1 MAITLHQML
10 DAVEN
15 TLDDTVGLVRSFQ
28 FDQLP
33 EGVNSG
39 DMPLL
44 LVHPRSM
51 DAVDSLSG
59 QTDRL
64 TFGGGS
70 GVRQEMYTV
79 LADFYCRQRSQ
90 LAEDMAA
97 TVAII
102 DAATNVLESNTYAC
116 PFFNLE
122 GIKNFQWSWE
132 VILFEYATARYL
144 GARFTLRL
152 RTF

>member
-15 TLDDTVGLVRSFQ
+15 TLDGTAGLVRSYQ

-39 DMPLL
+39 DLPAL
-44 LVHPRSM
+44 LVYPRSM

-59 QTDRL
+59 TTNRL
-64 TFGGGS
+64 TFAGGT

-79 LADFYCRQRSQ
+79 LADFYCKQRNH
-90 LAEDMAA
+90 LDEDMAA

-102 DAATNVLESNTYAC
+102 DAATNILESNTYAC

-122 GIKNFQWSWE
+122 GIKNFQWGWE
-132 VILFEYATARYL
+132 VLLFQHATATYM
-144 GARFTLRL
+144 GVRFTLKL

>member
-39 DMPLL
+39 DCPLL
-44 LVHPRSM
+44 LVHPRSL
-51 DAVDSLSG
+51 DLVDSLSG
-59 QTDRL
+59 ATDRL
-64 TFGGGS
+64 TFGGGT
-70 GVRQEMYTV
+70 GVRQEMYTIF
-79 LADFYCRQRSQ
+79 ADFYCQQRSHLGQ
-90 LAEDMAA
+90 NMAA
-97 TVAII
+97 VVAII

-122 GIKNFQWSWE
+122 GIKNFQWGWE
-132 VILFEYATARYL
+132 VMLFSYAEAQYL
-144 GARFTLRL
+144 GVRFTLKL

>member
-15 TLDDTVGLVRSFQ
+15 TLDGTAGLVRTFQ

-39 DMPLL
+39 DCPLL
-44 LVHPRSM
+44 LVHPVRM
-51 DAVDSLSG
+51 ELVDSLSG
-59 QTDRL
+59 ATDRM
-64 TFGGGS
+64 TFAGAL

-79 LADFYCRQRSQ
+79 YADFYCKQRSH
-90 LAEDMAA
+90 LGEDMAA

-102 DAATNVLESNTYAC
+102 DAATNILEADVC
-116 PFFNLE
+116 PFFGLD
-122 GIKNFQWSWE
+122 GIKNRQWEWQIVE
-132 VILFEYATARYL
+132 FTYASAQYL
-144 GARFTLRL
+144 GVRFTIKL